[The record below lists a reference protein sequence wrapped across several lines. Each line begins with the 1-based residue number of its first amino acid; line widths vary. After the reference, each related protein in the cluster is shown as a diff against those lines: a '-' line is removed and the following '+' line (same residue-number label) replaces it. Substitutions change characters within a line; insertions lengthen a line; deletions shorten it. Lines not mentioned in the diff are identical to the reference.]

1 MPTPSD
7 PLGMYDGRQAPTPE
21 PQSPIVGIDPVELK
35 NYVSNEKVR
44 KDIQDLLPIVK
55 RARENRR
62 SKVEND
68 WERYRDVY
76 NLRRTQS
83 FYEGRS
89 KLFLGV
95 LRDAVD
101 TLTRI
106 AKDSILSDPYISVET
121 DVDDFKDVA
130 IEFYSR
136 LLEDQAKIRSKVS
149 MFLRQLYTIGTSCM
163 RFGWKEVTR
172 TVKYREKDEEGNL
185 QIRKRKQ
192 YECYGPSLE
201 VVDMAH
207 VYVWPETATD
217 YETLRMVWEDGV
229 TTFDKLRVKAAKGWY
244 SKEAVDEAI
253 SIRQTSV
260 EELKRS
266 TSQKSKESGTDELA
280 DDELDISDLWVRYR
294 LPDAEKDEDE
304 AWVWV
309 TYSGEKI
316 LRIQENPWWFG
327 LPPYL
332 FGAIFREHD
341 YFYGHGVIEAG
352 EMWQYMVNDLVNQ
365 TMDAGNYSL
374 NAITIMDPDKVDD
387 PDMYQIEPMAK
398 WLIAPDAVK
407 FERPPAQMTME
418 GLNMVRFIV
427 GIIQDQSKANALVS
441 GTPQQG
447 MGRSVSTATGVSQL
461 SAAANSAVI
470 DQVEEL
476 EAQVFTPMLKM
487 VEIAAHQFM
496 EEGMIIRQMG
506 PDGAVL
512 TQRIIEPQDLVLASD
527 IRWIAS
533 MRLREKM
540 SKSQQMLNLLNLTIG
555 MDPRLAQSQGFRINY
570 KDLLIDTA
578 SGIGVDNASKYVEDI
593 TTSLPGIAPELEEEL
608 TAAGRRVEAASG
620 ETMEFH
626 LAHIEAHMALPMPN
640 SPLARMRKMEL
651 IHSHQ
656 AKLQELQQIEAAKA
670 QEAIQAAPTSPGT
683 PGGVGRGPVGGDMP
697 VRPQEMPAGNTEGE
711 LMAGINSLL
720 GGNTG
725 Q

>member
-1 MPTPSD
+1 MPTPYEQAE
-7 PLGMYDGRQAPTPE
+7 PQAPIIGVE
-21 PQSPIVGIDPVELK
+21 PVELK
-35 NYVSNEKVR
+35 NYA
-44 KDIQDLLPIVK
+44 KDQRVLDGIKPLLAQVK
-55 RARENRR
+55 TARDNRR
-62 SKVEND
+62 SKVESD

-76 NLRRTQS
+76 NMRRTQS

-106 AKDSILSDPYISVET
+106 AKDSILSDPYVSVET
-121 DVDDFKDVA
+121 DVDDFKDIA
-130 IEFYSR
+130 ITFYSH
-136 LLEDQAKIRSKVS
+136 LLEDQAKIRGKVS
-149 MFLRQLYTIGTSCM
+149 MFLRQLYTIGTSCL
-163 RFGWKEVTR
+163 RFGWKEVSR
-172 TVKYREKDEEGNL
+172 KVKYRERGEDGSLEIKT
-185 QIRKRKQ
+185 RKQ

-201 VVDMAH
+201 VVDMSH

-217 YETLRMVWEDGV
+217 YDGLRMVFEDGT
-229 TTFDKLRVKAAKGWY
+229 TTFDKLRVKAKKGWY
-244 SKEAVDEAI
+244 EEEAVEKAI
-253 SIRQTSV
+253 SIRQTAV
-260 EELKRS
+260 EELKRANS
-266 TSQKSKESGTDELA
+266 HTSKETGRDELA
-280 DDELDISDLWVRYR
+280 DDELDITDLWVRYR
-294 LPDAEKDEDE
+294 LPGAEKDEDE

-309 TYSGEKI
+309 TFSGETI
-316 LRIQENPWWFG
+316 LRVQENPWWFG

-365 TMDAGNYSL
+365 TMDAGTYTL
-374 NAITIMDPDKVDD
+374 NPILIMDPEGVDD

-398 WLIAPDAVK
+398 WLLKPDQVK

-427 GIIQDQSKANALVS
+427 NIIQEQSKANALVS
-441 GTPQQG
+441 GNPREG
-447 MGRSVSTATGVSQL
+447 LGRAAGTATGVSQL

-476 EAQVFTPMLKM
+476 EAQVFTPLLKM
-487 VEIAAHQFM
+487 TEIAAHQFM
-496 EEGMIIRQMG
+496 DEGMVIRQMG
-506 PDGAVL
+506 PDGAIL
-512 TQRIIEPQDLVLASD
+512 TQRIVEPQDLVLSTD

-540 SKSQQMLNLLNLTIG
+540 SKSQQMLNLLNIAIG
-555 MDPRLAQSQGFRINY
+555 IPPELAKSQGFRINY

-578 SGIGVDNASKYVEDI
+578 AGIGVDNSSKYVEDI

-620 ETMEFH
+620 ETAEFH
-626 LAHIEAHMALPMPN
+626 LAHIEAHMALPMPQ

-656 AKLQELQQIEAAKA
+656 ARLQELQQIEAAKA
-670 QEAIQAAPTSPGT
+670 QEAMEQAPAAPGV
-683 PGGVGRGPVGGDMP
+683 PGGADRGPVGGSSP
-697 VRPQEMPAGNTEGE
+697 VRPQEMPLGNTEGE
-711 LMAGINSLL
+711 AMAGVMSLL